1 MTIRVW
7 LKFFIMLLAI
17 GAISTVITSFFVSTH
32 AYEPYLNPFDPWEIF
47 GALLWYSGYGLVFS
61 VIAQM
66 GFFAYLTLHQFGKG
80 FFGRFWTHAQVI
92 MIGFVLFEL
101 VYLRYHQDAGP
112 EGLFPYIVVA
122 AMIAIYGY
130 AVAKLKAK
138 ETHPRAFLPA
148 LFFMI
153 VVTTIE
159 WIPALQ
165 TGDPEWIMLM
175 VVPLLACNTY
185 QLLKLH
191 RIVGFNNPED
201 TEAKKSQQTNTK
213 PNQNGKKKK

>member
-7 LKFFIMLLAI
+7 FKFFITLLAI
-17 GAISTVITSFFVSTH
+17 GAVSTVITSFFVSPH
-32 AYEPYLNPFDPWEIF
+32 AYEPYLNPFNAWEIF
-47 GALLWYSGYGLVFS
+47 GAVLWYSGYGLVYS

-66 GFFAYLTLHQFGKG
+66 GFFAYLTIHQFGKG
-80 FFGRFWTHAQVI
+80 FFGYFWKYGQI
-92 MIGFVLFEL
+92 IIIGFVLFEL

-122 AMIAIYGY
+122 AMLFVYAL
-130 AVAKLKAK
+130 AVAKVKAM
-138 ETHPRAFLPA
+138 ETHQRAFLPA
-148 LFFMI
+148 IFFMV
-153 VVTTIE
+153 VVTTVE

-165 TGDPEWIMLM
+165 TGEAEWIMLM
-175 VVPLLACNTY
+175 IVPLLACNTY

-201 TEAKKSQQTNTK
+201 TQKQTNQQSN
-213 PNQNGKKKK
+213 NQKSKKNK